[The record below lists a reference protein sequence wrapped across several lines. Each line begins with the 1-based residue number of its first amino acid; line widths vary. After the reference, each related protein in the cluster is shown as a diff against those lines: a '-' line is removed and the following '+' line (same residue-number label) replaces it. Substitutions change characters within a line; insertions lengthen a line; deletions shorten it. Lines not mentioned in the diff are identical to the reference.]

1 MIPTKW
7 NPLKFALGGA
17 LIGAGISFVQ
27 LKHGWTGE
35 MILFNA
41 GHILGGATVFAL
53 LAGVSARIRNAFVG
67 RK

>member
-1 MIPTKW
+1 MKPTKS
-7 NPLKFALGGA
+7 NPLKWALGGA

-53 LAGVSARIRNAFVG
+53 LAGVAALIRNAII
-67 RK
+67 K